1 LYKIHPTDMMSIGNQ
16 VLSNLLFEK
25 EDFVKLESRMDRNYP
40 RLVAQIVLSTSL
52 MVPYGI
58 EKGLIDSVSA
68 SLISAVYTGF
78 KA

>member
-1 LYKIHPTDMMSIGNQ
+1 MYKIHPTDMMSIGNQ

>member
-1 LYKIHPTDMMSIGNQ
+1 MMSIGNQ